1 MRAVLDPNVT
11 ISALLWR
18 DGTPARVLRLWVEGT
33 YELVCSPKLLD
44 ELRRALTYPKLTTRI
59 HPGEADALLTLLGDE
74 ALVQDDPR
82 TPPSVTS
89 ADPDDDYL
97 IALAEQSR
105 SLLVSGDSDL
115 LDLADQAPIYSP
127 REFLEYLTP
136 EV

>member
-1 MRAVLDPNVT
+1 MRAVLDPNVI
-11 ISALLWR
+11 ISALLSR
-18 DGTPARVLRLWVEGT
+18 NGTPARVLRLWVEGT

-59 HPGEADALLTLLGDE
+59 RPNEADALLSLFEDE

-82 TPPSVTS
+82 TRPSVTS

-97 IALAEQSR
+97 IALAEQSK

-115 LDLADQAPIYSP
+115 LNLADRAPIYSP
-127 REFLEYLTP
+127 REFLQYLTP
-136 EV
+136 EA